1 MTRNRSG
8 YLSEVGA
15 VDLARCSITEGVYN
29 YDN

>member
-1 MTRNRSG
+1 MGWNRSG

-15 VDLARCSITEGVYN
+15 VDLARCPFTEGAYN